1 MSFKVIIPARYA
13 SSRLP
18 GKPLREIAGKP
29 MIEHVFE
36 RARESGA
43 AAVIVATDDQRIAD
57 TVNRFGGDVCLT
69 RADHRSGT
77 DRLAEVV
84 RQYQLS
90 DDEIVI
96 NVQGDEPTLPAAL
109 INQVAGDMQA
119 CPDAAMSTLCRRI
132 NSIEDIFDPNVV
144 KVITDA
150 HGYALYF
157 SRAPMPWQRDA
168 FAEQPPRDAAGCHF
182 RHIGLYGYRAR
193 FLKNYPQ
200 LAPSPAEHAE
210 SLEQL
215 RALHHGFRIHLTE
228 AQLEPG
234 HGVDTEA
241 DLARVHKMLS

>member
-1 MSFKVIIPARYA
+1 MSFKVIIPARFA

-18 GKPLREIAGKP
+18 GKPLREIAGKT
-29 MIEHVFE
+29 MIEHVYE
-36 RARESGA
+36 RARESDA
-43 AAVIVATDDQRIAD
+43 SEVIVATDDVRIAD
-57 TVNRFGGDVCLT
+57 AVKDFGGTICLT

-84 RQYQLS
+84 EQHGIG
-90 DDEIVI
+90 DDEIII

-109 INQVAGDMQA
+109 IDQVAGDMQA
-119 CPDAAMSTLCRRI
+119 CPDAAIATLCRRI
-132 NSIEDIFDPNVV
+132 NEVEDIFDPNIV
-144 KVITDA
+144 KVVTDA

-157 SRAPMPWQRDA
+157 SRAPIPWQRDA

-182 RHIGLYGYRAR
+182 RHIGLYGYRAG
-193 FLKNYPQ
+193 FLRDYPK
-200 LAPSPAEHAE
+200 LVPSPAEHAE

-228 AQLEPG
+228 AQIEPG

-241 DLARVHKMLS
+241 DLARVREMLT

>member
-18 GKPLREIAGKP
+18 GKPLREIAGKT
-29 MIEHVFE
+29 MIEHVYD
-36 RARESGA
+36 RACESGA
-43 AAVIVATDDQRIAD
+43 DTVIVATDDDRIAESV
-57 TVNRFGGDVCLT
+57 TGFGGTVCLT
-69 RADHRSGT
+69 RSDHRSGT

-84 RQYQLS
+84 REYQL
-90 DDEIVI
+90 DDNEIVI

-109 INQVAGDMQA
+109 IDQVAGDMQA
-119 CPDAAMSTLCRRI
+119 CPDAAISTLCRRI
-132 NSIEDIFDPNVV
+132 DQIDDVFDPNIV
-144 KVITDA
+144 KVVTDA

-157 SRAPMPWQRDA
+157 SRAPIPWQRDA

-182 RHIGLYGYRAR
+182 RHIGLYGYRAG
-193 FLKNYPQ
+193 FLRDYPQ

-215 RALHHGFRIHLTE
+215 RALHHGFRIHITE

-241 DLARVHKMLS
+241 DLRRVQQILT